1 MVKRDDFSKQT
12 GECRDKEGESV
23 CEREREGAG
32 KEVEGSSRHVGNGVC
47 KQTWPPGKNHII
59 YTFAFKY

>member
-1 MVKRDDFSKQT
+1 MVKRDDSSKQT
-12 GECRDKEGESV
+12 GECVARWEH
-23 CEREREGAG
+23 EGAYF
-32 KEVEGSSRHVGNGVC
+32 EAEGSSRHVGNGVC